1 MERLPVVLL
10 RVGPRLSR
18 PHLRADKSA
27 TKRYGSGPA
36 LLVEFKI
43 MDDRMTMN
51 DTKVQRSFAI

>member
-1 MERLPVVLL
+1 MERLLVAHLVI
-10 RVGPRLSR
+10 GPRQSR
-18 PHLRADKSA
+18 AHLRADECA